1 MGYIEETGVAQLYR
15 DVRII
20 PIYEGTSGIQAIDLV
35 TRKLPLAGG
44 AAVQA
49 LITEMRSTI
58 AEIKAANDPGFG
70 AAPRQLEGAVESL
83 ITATSWLV
91 SRLEKDP
98 NAALAGATP
107 YLRLFGIALGGC
119 KLADIAL
126 GTVRAGDSEDASS
139 RIAQTRF
146 FAGNMATLAGGYAS
160 AVMDGI
166 DALDGAAGV
175 TN

>member
-1 MGYIEETGVAQLYR
+1 
-15 DVRII
+15 
-20 PIYEGTSGIQAIDLV
+20 
-35 TRKLPLAGG
+35 
-44 AAVQA
+44 
-49 LITEMRSTI
+49 MRSTI